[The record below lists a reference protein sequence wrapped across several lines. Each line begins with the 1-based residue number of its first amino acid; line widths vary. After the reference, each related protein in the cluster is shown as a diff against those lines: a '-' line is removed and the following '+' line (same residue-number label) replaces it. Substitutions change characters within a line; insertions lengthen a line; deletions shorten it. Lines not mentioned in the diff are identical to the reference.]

1 MAQPNSLGDFVISIA
16 FPIIVGF
23 KPTEL
28 MPEVSCLCIATGTS
42 REAAQDD
49 IPLPPITS
57 KHEAIYLMKMYCKL
71 ITVSRGISPWVVL
84 PFLVSWSVRHCLQ
97 DWRDVM
103 FEWRTLQH
111 VPSGG
116 RYCALKVF

>member
-1 MAQPNSLGDFVISIA
+1 M
-16 FPIIVGF
+16 GF

-28 MPEVSCLCIATGTS
+28 MPEVSCLCSATGTS

-49 IPLPPITS
+49 IPLPPITF

-84 PFLVSWSVRHCLQ
+84 PLLCFGVL
-97 DWRDVM
+97 DIA
-103 FEWRTLQH
+103 FKI
-111 VPSGG
+111 GG
-116 RYCALKVF
+116 MSCFNGGLCSMYLPAGVIVH